1 MATTIEK
8 IKTLSE
14 GEGELVLSN
23 RMSAEYDL
31 EDGIFK
37 TLQLKFRSKY
47 SEYATVSEYKD
58 VELDEFADLI
68 RDFVFEVAN

>member
-23 RMSAEYDL
+23 RLEAEYDL

-68 RDFVFEVAN
+68 RDFVFEAAN